1 MKLIDMHC
9 DTLMKL
15 LEPPEKSLAELDA
28 EVNLPGLKQ
37 AGSMPQFFACF
48 TNLMDYPQPPERAY
62 DEAYRT
68 VLRMIERMKE
78 EIENAPQ
85 ELALAT
91 GAQEILDNAAAGKI
105 SAFLTVEEG
114 GILNGKMERLH
125 DLYDQGIRLITLTWN
140 YENCLGYPNSADPQ
154 VMGKGQRMNF
164 LNGTKRQERYWRDS
178 PDGG

>member
-15 LEPPEKSLAELDA
+15 LDQPEKSLAELDA

-37 AGSMPQFFACF
+37 AGSMAQFFACF

-62 DEAYRT
+62 DEAYQT

-78 EIENAPQ
+78 EIQKAPQ

-91 GAQEILDNAAAGKI
+91 SAQEILDNDAAGK
-105 SAFLTVEEG
+105 F
-114 GILNGKMERLH
+114 
-125 DLYDQGIRLITLTWN
+125 Q
-140 YENCLGYPNSADPQ
+140 P
-154 VMGKGQRMNF
+154 F
-164 LNGTKRQERYWRDS
+164 
-178 PDGG
+178 